1 MTARCYSAAVGGR
14 SNTVRAHAALPP
26 ENCALS
32 IAPPPPRE
40 AEEVTMSDTDL
51 PGHPL
56 PDITHISLASLFTD
70 SAVLAAG
77 LRRRLLTPDLPA
89 PMAVFD
95 SQIGGDEC
103 VPSSTNS
110 F

>member
-1 MTARCYSAAVGGR
+1 
-14 SNTVRAHAALPP
+14 
-26 ENCALS
+26 
-32 IAPPPPRE
+32 
-40 AEEVTMSDTDL
+40 MSDTDL

-89 PMAVFD
+89 PAAVFD

>member
-1 MTARCYSAAVGGR
+1 
-14 SNTVRAHAALPP
+14 
-26 ENCALS
+26 
-32 IAPPPPRE
+32 
-40 AEEVTMSDTDL
+40 MSDTDL

-56 PDITHISLASLFTD
+56 PDITHISLTSLFTD

>member
-1 MTARCYSAAVGGR
+1 
-14 SNTVRAHAALPP
+14 
-26 ENCALS
+26 
-32 IAPPPPRE
+32 
-40 AEEVTMSDTDL
+40 MSDTDL

-56 PDITHISLASLFTD
+56 PDITHISLANLFTD

>member
-1 MTARCYSAAVGGR
+1 
-14 SNTVRAHAALPP
+14 
-26 ENCALS
+26 
-32 IAPPPPRE
+32 
-40 AEEVTMSDTDL
+40 MSDMDL

-89 PMAVFD
+89 PAAVFD